1 MVKFFTCFFT
11 IFFTIANHALSFNIK
26 VTHEKLDNGM
36 EVYVIPNHRAPAVM
50 HMVLYKVGGTD
61 DPVGYSGLAHFFEH
75 LMFSGTEKF
84 PNLITTLSDIGGN
97 FNASTS
103 EFCTIYYELIPKQ
116 HLSLAMDIES
126 DRMQNFKITDKALIR
141 EQKVVLEER
150 KMRVE
155 SQAKNILQE
164 EMENTF
170 YYNGYGRPVVGWE
183 HEISNYNREV
193 AEAFYKL
200 HYSPNNAI
208 LVVTGDVDPQET
220 INLAQQ
226 YYGKIEPN
234 HKKSTRVFRAEPSHK
249 ANITLTLEDSS
260 VEIPELFL
268 MYQIPSGI
276 ANKNYILNMM
286 AAEILGN
293 GKFSLLYNDLVMNN
307 SIVTS
312 IGTNY
317 NYLTDSDNYLFI
329 EAVPKDGISTETVEK
344 EIHKCINSYLENGI
358 SPEYLESAKQKVKA
372 HLTYS
377 LDGLSFISYFYGM
390 NLILGVPLSEI
401 NNIYDTID
409 KIKIE
414 DIDSTMENIF
424 LKNVRLAGHLLPKL
438 GE

>member
-1 MVKFFTCFFT
+1 MIKSFTCLFA
-11 IFFTIANHALSFNIK
+11 IFFTIANHALSFDIK

-84 PNLITTLSDIGGN
+84 PNLITILSDIGGN
-97 FNASTS
+97 VNASTS

-116 HLSLAMDIES
+116 YLSLAMDIES
-126 DRMQNFKITDKALIR
+126 DRMHNLKITDKAFTR

-150 KMRVE
+150 KMRIE
-155 SQAKNILQE
+155 NQARNILQE
-164 EMENTF
+164 EMNNTF

-183 HEISNYNREV
+183 HEISNYNKAV

-208 LVVTGDVDPQET
+208 LVVTGDADPQEV
-220 INLAQQ
+220 INLAKQ
-226 YYGKIEPN
+226 YYGKIESNNKEPTRIFRTEPP
-234 HKKSTRVFRAEPSHK
+234 HKT
-249 ANITLTLEDSS
+249 NITLTLEDNS

-268 MYQIPSGI
+268 MYQIPNGI
-276 ANKNYILNMM
+276 INKNYILNMM
-286 AAEILGN
+286 LAEILGN
-293 GKFSLLYNDLVMNN
+293 GKFSTFYNDLVINKP
-307 SIVTS
+307 IVTS
-312 IGTNY
+312 IRTEY
-317 NYLTDSDNYLFI
+317 NYLTNSDNYLFI

-344 EIHKCINSYLENGI
+344 EIHKCINSYIENGI
-358 SPEYLESAKQKVKA
+358 PPEYLESAKHKVKA
-372 HLTYS
+372 HLIYS
-377 LDGLSFISYFYGM
+377 FDGLSFISYFYGM

-401 NNIYDTID
+401 NNIYDIID
-409 KIKIE
+409 KVTIE
-414 DIDSTMENIF
+414 DINFTMENIF
-424 LKNVRLAGHLLPKL
+424 LKNIRLAGHLLPKL